1 MKFFASPTDT
11 LFVDLSPLTGTRDQT
26 KSALLW
32 LAVVLLATI
41 LFGVYQAEGWNSKA
55 PRVLLSPPP
64 HNLNDSL
71 PPAQFDAFV
80 ARYGPATFEEQYIQ
94 GTLRRPLFT
103 KWLDY
108 EPENLRIVF
117 LAAEN
122 PGAMAGGPV
131 DRSWI
136 LVSYIDSKQ
145 VRPVSASEAAH
156 RLSSRQR

>member
-1 MKFFASPTDT
+1 MKFFASSTDT
-11 LFVDLSPLTGTRDQT
+11 LFVDLSPLTGTRDET
-26 KSALLW
+26 KSALFW
-32 LAVVLLATI
+32 LVVVMLPTI
-41 LFGVYQAEGWNSKA
+41 LFGVYHAESWNSKT
-55 PRVLLSPPP
+55 PRVSLYPPP
-64 HNLNDSL
+64 HPINDSL

-80 ARYGPATFEEQYIQ
+80 ARYGPATFEEQYVQ

-117 LAAEN
+117 VASEN
-122 PGAMAGGPV
+122 PGAMAGGPI
-131 DRSWI
+131 DRSWM

-145 VRPVSASEAAH
+145 VRPVSAFEAAH